1 METNEKILYT
11 SIYKY
16 LEEAQ
21 VEDLNDEDIKFI
33 NTIELDT
40 REFIKDI
47 GIRAS
52 LKGYK
57 YIKES
62 IYVELLKDTKYDVK
76 EYNTLITTIAEEN
89 NTEKYNIERS
99 MRYAIE
105 VLKNSRDYNEL
116 NKFLGKD
123 VFSKYN
129 MPTNLEFIFYAA
141 EKIRDSKS
149 KCNTFRNK
157 II

>member
-89 NTEKYNIERS
+89 NTEKYNIE
-99 MRYAIE
+99 
-105 VLKNSRDYNEL
+105 
-116 NKFLGKD
+116 
-123 VFSKYN
+123 
-129 MPTNLEFIFYAA
+129 
-141 EKIRDSKS
+141 
-149 KCNTFRNK
+149 
-157 II
+157 